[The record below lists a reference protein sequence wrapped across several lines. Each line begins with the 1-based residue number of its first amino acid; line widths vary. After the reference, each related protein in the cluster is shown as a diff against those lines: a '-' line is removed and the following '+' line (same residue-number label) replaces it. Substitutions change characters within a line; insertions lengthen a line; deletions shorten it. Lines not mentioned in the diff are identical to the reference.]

1 MEGAGT
7 LAGVRV
13 LVVEDDD
20 DARALLVRMLELDG
34 MSVSSVR
41 TAAEA
46 RRSIEQSLPAVALID
61 LELPGEDGLGL
72 VESLRRSYPA
82 MGCIIVSGRAE
93 EASRVLGL
101 RLGADDYVVK
111 PFSSAELVAR
121 IDALVRRTRAPAVH
135 RRSIERG
142 DLRIDLDTHEV
153 RVRGEAVHLTARE
166 YALLAFLATSPRQVF
181 TREQLLEHVWS
192 SSTAW
197 QDTATVTEHV
207 RRLRRKLDVDGAKPL
222 IETVRGVGYRFT
234 G

>member
-1 MEGAGT
+1 MEEAGT

-13 LVVEDDD
+13 LVVEDDEGI
-20 DARALLVRMLELDG
+20 RTLLLRMLELEG
-34 MSVSSVR
+34 LEVTAVG

-46 RRSIEQSLPAVALID
+46 RVAVEESAPVVALLD
-61 LELPGEDGLGL
+61 LQLPDVDGLTL
-72 VESLRRSYPA
+72 LEELRRARPS
-82 MGCIIVSGRAE
+82 MGCIVVSGRAE

-111 PFSSAELVAR
+111 PFSSAELIAR
-121 IDALVRRTRAPAVH
+121 IESVVRRTHRPAPTSKVLQ
-135 RRSIERG
+135 RG
-142 DLRIDLDTHEV
+142 HLSIDLDTHEV
-153 RVRGEAVHLTARE
+153 RVGGEVVAMTAKE
-166 YALLAFLATSPRQVF
+166 YALLVFLATSPRQVF
-181 TREQLLEHVWS
+181 TREQLLEQVWS

-207 RRLRRKLDVDGAKPL
+207 RRLRRKLEADGDKPL